1 MNFYFMKTVNIPM
14 YGNSA
19 AYVNYCT
26 FCLKYILYTKM
37 LRIHVFSIFTIK
49 PLNRKDTDKCTLSY
63 NIHVHSRTL
72 FGKTS
77 VKQMAYLESSLNHCF
92 NDNR

>member
-1 MNFYFMKTVNIPM
+1 M

-72 FGKTS
+72 FGKTNGLPRVQS
-77 VKQMAYLESSLNHCF
+77 ESLL
-92 NDNR
+92 